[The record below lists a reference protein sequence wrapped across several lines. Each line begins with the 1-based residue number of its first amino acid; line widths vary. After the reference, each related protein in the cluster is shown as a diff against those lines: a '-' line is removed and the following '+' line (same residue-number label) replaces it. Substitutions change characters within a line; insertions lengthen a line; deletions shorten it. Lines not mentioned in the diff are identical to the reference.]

1 MALAL
6 FSLGSNLGDRAQ
18 TLDSACRALSAV
30 SGLREVRRS
39 DWYKTTPIGGPLGQE
54 PFLNGA
60 ALWETSLTPI
70 ALLRQLHAVEEMHG
84 RRREVPWGPRTLD
97 LDLLLYDDAV
107 LRTAELTVP
116 HPRLSFRKFVLNGAA
131 QVAGDMRHPIVRRTL
146 DELWNHVQATPRY
159 VAFIGMTPGFRMQFA
174 AEAAEVSR
182 ARMIDPTPREV
193 PAFET
198 LLAADGLSAAEVV
211 KFAEARRSAVAS
223 SLAEAGD
230 EWVVDDGYLA
240 DELQTL
246 ELRHPIVDRANA
258 PPSPQPRIIA
268 RLIGDDGER
277 DGAVFGLPQV
287 ELDVRRRE
295 EALAEF
301 AAALDA
307 AS

>member
-6 FSLGSNLGDRAQ
+6 LSLGSNLGDRAQ
-18 TLDSACRALSAV
+18 TLDAACRALAALP
-30 SGLREVRRS
+30 GLREVRRS
-39 DWYKTTPIGGPLGQE
+39 PWYETSPVGGPLGQE
-54 PFLNGA
+54 AFLNGA

-70 ALLRQLHAVEEMHG
+70 ALLEQLHAVEEMHG

-97 LDLLLYDDAV
+97 LDLLLFDDAV
-107 LRTAELTVP
+107 VRTPELTVP
-116 HPRLSFRKFVLNGAA
+116 HPRLSFRKFVLQGAA
-131 QVAGDMRHPIVRRTL
+131 QVAGEMGHPVLRRTL
-146 DELWNHVQATPRY
+146 GELWNQLQTAPRY
-159 VAFIGMTPGFRMQFA
+159 VAFVGMTPGFRMQFA
-174 AEAAEVSR
+174 AEAAEASR
-182 ARMIDPTPREV
+182 ARLIDPTPREV

-198 LLAADGLSAAEVV
+198 LLAADGPPPAQVIE
-211 KFAEARRSAVAS
+211 FAEARRAAVES

-246 ELRHPIVDRANA
+246 QPTRIDDAII
-258 PPSPQPRIIA
+258 SSTPQPRLIA
-268 RLIGDDGER
+268 RLISDDGER
-277 DGAVFGLPQV
+277 GSATFGLPQV

>member
-6 FSLGSNLGDRAQ
+6 LSLGSNLGDRAQ
-18 TLDSACRALSAV
+18 TLDGACRALSALA
-30 SGLREVRRS
+30 GFREVRRS
-39 DWYKTTPIGGPLGQE
+39 PWYETTAVGGPLGQE

-70 ALLRQLHAVEEMHG
+70 ALLEHLHAVEEMHG

-97 LDLLLYDDAV
+97 LDLLLFDDAV

-116 HPRLSFRKFVLNGAA
+116 HPRLSFRKFVMQGAA
-131 QVAGDMRHPIVRRTL
+131 QVAGDMRHPVLRRTL
-146 DELWNHVQATPRY
+146 GELWNQLQTAPRY
-159 VAFIGMTPGFRMQFA
+159 AAFVGMTPGFRMQFV
-174 AEAAEVSR
+174 AEAAEASR
-182 ARMIDPTPREV
+182 ARLIDPTPREV

-198 LLAADGLSAAEVV
+198 LLAADSPPPAQLVE
-211 KFAEARRSAVAS
+211 FAEARRAAVES
-223 SLAEAGD
+223 SLAEAGE

-246 ELRHPIVDRANA
+246 QRLRSMSDVATASPA
-258 PPSPQPRIIA
+258 PQPRLIA
-268 RLIGDDGER
+268 RLVGDDSER
-277 DGAVFGLPQV
+277 GAASFGLPQV